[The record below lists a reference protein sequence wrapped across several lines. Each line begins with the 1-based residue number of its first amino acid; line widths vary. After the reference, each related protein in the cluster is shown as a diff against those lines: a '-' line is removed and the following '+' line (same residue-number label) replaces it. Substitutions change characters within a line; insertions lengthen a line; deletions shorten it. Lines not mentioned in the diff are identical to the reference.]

1 MNRMMII
8 PVIML
13 TLLGSQTAL
22 GGNNTYTAP
31 VARPTPKNT
40 STAVQYSVMGT
51 LLIGGVGT
59 LLILDGAKGMGAD
72 EGEVALGIG
81 IGALGVVLGP
91 SFGHAYADRPKPM
104 KGSWLRLAGAA
115 VTGLGL
121 AGMGMADSFGN
132 DEGAGVY
139 VIMGIGGALYLYGAV
154 SDVASLGRS
163 VEQYNRRH
171 GFSKV
176 RIRPCYFA
184 QHDAVGL
191 KLTIGI
197 D

>member
-1 MNRMMII
+1 MNKMMIV
-8 PVIML
+8 PVIIVSV
-13 TLLGSQTAL
+13 LGGQTAL
-22 GGNNTYTAP
+22 CGNAPTAP
-31 VARPTPKNT
+31 TGVVPAPKTT

-81 IGALGVVLGP
+81 IGALGVILGP

-104 KGSWLRLAGAA
+104 KGSWVRLAGAA

-121 AGMGMADSFGN
+121 AGMGIADSFGN
-132 DEGAGVY
+132 VEGAGVY
-139 VIMGIGGALYLYGAV
+139 VIMGMGGALYLYGAV
-154 SDVASLGRS
+154 SDMATLGGS
-163 VEQYNRRH
+163 VGQYNRRN
-171 GFSKV
+171 GFSRVKV
-176 RIRPCYFA
+176 RPCYFA

>member
-1 MNRMMII
+1 VTKLITI
-8 PVIML
+8 L
-13 TLLGSQTAL
+13 TIFLAVSGGQTAL
-22 GGNNTYTAP
+22 CGNAPTAP
-31 VARPTPKNT
+31 TDAVPAPKTT

-59 LLILDGAKGMGAD
+59 LLILDGAKGMGAN

-81 IGALGVVLGP
+81 IGTLGVVLGP

-104 KGSWLRLAGAA
+104 KGSWVRLAGAA
-115 VTGLGL
+115 ITGLGL
-121 AGMGMADSFGN
+121 TGMGIADSFGS

-139 VIMGIGGALYLYGAV
+139 VIMGMGGAIYLYGAV
-154 SDVASLGRS
+154 SDMATLGRS
-163 VEQYNRRH
+163 VEQYNRRQ
-171 GFSKV
+171 GFSQVKL
-176 RIRPCYFA
+176 RPCYFA

-191 KLTIGI
+191 KLSIGI

>member
-1 MNRMMII
+1 MNKIMII
-8 PVIML
+8 PVIIL
-13 TLLGSQTAL
+13 SVL
-22 GGNNTYTAP
+22 GGRTAVCGNVPTAP
-31 VARPTPKNT
+31 AGALPAPKTT
-40 STAVQYSVMGT
+40 STAVQYSVIGT

-81 IGALGVVLGP
+81 IGALGVILGP

-104 KGSWLRLAGAA
+104 KGSWVRLAGAT

-121 AGMGMADSFGN
+121 AGMGIADSFGGS
-132 DEGAGVY
+132 EGAGVY
-139 VIMGIGGALYLYGAV
+139 VVMGMGGAIYLYGAI
-154 SDVASLGRS
+154 SDVATLGRS
-163 VEQYNRRH
+163 VEQYNHRH
-171 GFSKV
+171 GLSRVK
-176 RIRPCYFA
+176 IRPCYFA
-184 QHDAVGL
+184 QQDAVGL